1 MNESHAIEYGDDETV
16 TVTPIDANHCPGA
29 AMFLFEGHFGRIL
42 YTGDFRYSGPMLN
55 DITLHSK
62 CSANIDVL
70 FLDNTFCDARCI
82 FPTRENALVEILRV
96 IRSYPDAQIKIGL
109 RNLGK
114 EEMLVAIA
122 RGVGEWI
129 GVSQERYRLLEI
141 LCVANVFEVSPSY
154 RIQVVMMS
162 EITVRSMTD
171 WNLEQ
176 QTIAIIPTGI
186 SIALNH
192 STLPQRED
200 VHIIPYSNH
209 SSYEELQQFVS
220 LIEPRKIV
228 PILAPDVK
236 DRLSRSLP
244 NRADM
249 SCFHIAVGDIDR
261 VSAAGNNVDVLS
273 EQQASASSS
282 YSSSMDE
289 STVATTRSKTRKMN
303 KRKGVF
309 SFKKKTQMGVVF
321 LSSQS
326 PVKHTKDMTDGDQ
339 PVVTAADSASA
350 IAEQGQADCDADAA
364 ASMIDLSD
372 TACDTTSD
380 VYKEEDR
387 SGVQFDEIRHR
398 QCDSVHPSLDDSCLM
413 NAVNAVKDPPC
424 AQDRSAL
431 SLESLDNAWM
441 LHAIQPLILKEADK
455 ITCERQRSRRSFH
468 R

>member
-1 MNESHAIEYGDDETV
+1 MNVSHAIEYGDDETV

-42 YTGDFRYSGPMLN
+42 HTGDFRYSGPMLN
-55 DITLHSK
+55 DITLHSM

-82 FPTRENALVEILRV
+82 FPTRESALVEILRV
-96 IRSYPDAQIKIGL
+96 IRSHPDARIKIGL

-129 GVSQERYRLLEI
+129 GVSQERYHLLEI
-141 LCVANVFEVSPSY
+141 LCMANVFKVSSTC

-162 EITVRSMTD
+162 EITVKRMTD

-209 SSYEELQQFVS
+209 CSYEELQQFVS

-228 PILAPDVK
+228 PILGPDVK

-261 VSAAGNNVDVLS
+261 VYAEGNNVDVLS
-273 EQQASASSS
+273 QQQASVSLSCS
-282 YSSSMDE
+282 TSMDE
-289 STVATTRSKTRKMN
+289 STVATTRPKTRKLN
-303 KRKGVF
+303 KTKGVF
-309 SFKKKTQMGVVF
+309 SFKKKMPMGVVF
-321 LSSQS
+321 SSSPS
-326 PVKHTKDMTDGDQ
+326 PVKRTKDMTNGDQ
-339 PVVTAADSASA
+339 PVVTAADSASV

-364 ASMIDLSD
+364 AVLTDLSD
-372 TACDTTSD
+372 AACDTTLD
-380 VYKEEDR
+380 IHNEEDQN
-387 SGVQFDEIRHR
+387 GVQFDEIMPG
-398 QCDSVHPSLDDSCLM
+398 QCDSVRPSLDDSCLM
-413 NAVNAVKDPPC
+413 NAVNAENDPPC
-424 AQDRSAL
+424 AQNRSAV
-431 SLESLDNAWM
+431 SLDSLDNVWM
-441 LHAIQPLILKEADK
+441 LRAIHSLISKEADK
-455 ITCERQRSRRSFH
+455 ITCERHRSRRSFP